1 MTSSGT
7 KSDVLDVLVIGGGF
21 SGLSAAREL
30 ESLGVKFRLL
40 DSYEDHLGGRAYSYD
55 ANIPEGTKLRY
66 DHGAE
71 YVGDAQNAIMAQ
83 VKELLP
89 AGSLVNGANLRIPY
103 LDEVMVLNQERYCFK
118 STDSLFGIP
127 GAPPQLGFLAAVG
140 MIGALAEMT
149 MIEIMI
155 DTMAPWNGPS
165 WLLDLDKID
174 VWTWLGQKKW
184 VVPTVKDLMR
194 ISIEA
199 LLSVEPSQIS
209 PYYLLWYTACN
220 DGFLNEINDD
230 VGGPQQYWLATGTS
244 SLAERYAEPVRS
256 KVTQGTKATSIDLTG
271 DVVKVETSAG
281 ETILAKKVLVA
292 TSPATAGRIAYQP
305 EPPPA
310 RKALMAQPMGTTL
323 KCQIFYKSAFWHDSN
338 GLKYDGYVGGA
349 DYPILWVMDNSAADG
364 GAPHVLMTFTVG
376 SQLASLGPNPSKEEI
391 VTFITGT
398 LRDLFLDDRALAGS
412 SEFIRLDHYFWT
424 PDEANVGG
432 GPNTVFTPG
441 MLTGDAGKIMD
452 QSWDDKVFFA
462 CAENAKSLTP
472 ISTSPKYEIFG
483 KENLPQYDA
492 QNVLLGTSV
501 PPFYSKYSDMRS
513 DLGYMSGAMESGRYA
528 AHEIAA
534 SLGIPE
540 AIALP
545 KPCATASSPP
555 PPANPLEREPT
566 VEADIAEAILAA
578 IKTELLGPSG
588 PARIAGF
595 RRSGLAG
602 KDGLGAFFQELV
614 ARVLSARGHDVSAS
628 DPSHAL
634 EVLRHVRDFAA
645 TCGHHLVADGENA
658 ATNANADAT
667 ERLRAHVDDIDRALT
682 KA

>member
-1 MTSSGT
+1 MTTPGT
-7 KSDVLDVLVIGGGF
+7 ESDVLDVLVIGGGF
-21 SGLSAAREL
+21 TGLSAAREL
-30 ESLGVKFRLL
+30 TALGAKVRLL

-55 ANIPEGTKLRY
+55 AKIPEGTELRF

-71 YVGDAQNAIMAQ
+71 YVGDLQNTIMTQ
-83 VKELLP
+83 VRELLP
-89 AGSLVNGANLRIPY
+89 AGTLVNGANLRIPY

-149 MIEIMI
+149 IIEIMI
-155 DTMAPWNGPS
+155 DTVEPWNGPA

-174 VWTWLGQKKW
+174 VWTWLGQKWW

-244 SLAERYAEPVRS
+244 SLAERYADPVRS
-256 KVTQGTKATSIDLTG
+256 VITQGTKATSIDLSG
-271 DVVKVETSAG
+271 DVVKVVTSSG
-281 ETILAKKVLVA
+281 ETISAKKVLVA
-292 TSPATAGRIAYQP
+292 TSPNTAGRIQYQP

-310 RKALMAQPMGTTL
+310 RKALMAEPMGTTL

-338 GLKYDGYVGGA
+338 GYQYDGYVGGA
-349 DYPILWVMDNSAADG
+349 NYPILWVMDNSAADG

-376 SQLASLGPNPSKEEI
+376 EQLANLGPNPSKEQI

-398 LRDLFLDDRALAGS
+398 LRDLFQDDRALAGS

-424 PDEANVGG
+424 PAEPNVGG

-452 QSWDDKVFFA
+452 QPWDDKVFFA
-462 CAENAKSLTP
+462 CAENARSLEP
-472 ISTSPKYEIFG
+472 ISTSPRYQIFG

-492 QNVLLGTSV
+492 QKVLLPTSQ
-501 PPFYSKYSDMRS
+501 PPFYSKYSDMRC
-513 DLGYMSGAMESGRYA
+513 DLGYMSGAMESGRYR

-534 SLGIPE
+534 SLGLPNK
-540 AIALP
+540 LP
-545 KPCATASSPP
+545 KPAAAAAAPLE
-555 PPANPLEREPT
+555 NPLEQAP
-566 VEADIAEAILAA
+566 VVDAGLAEAILAE
-578 IKTELLGPSG
+578 IKGELLGPG
-588 PARIAGF
+588 GAARVAGF
-595 RRSGLAG
+595 RQNGLVGKGGLA
-602 KDGLGAFFQELV
+602 AFFQELV
-614 ARVLSARGHDVSAS
+614 AKVLAARGQALSAD
-628 DPSHAL
+628 DPAHAVDL
-634 EVLRHVRDFAA
+634 LRHVRDFAI
-645 TCGHHLVADGENA
+645 TCGQHLLQDGKHA
-658 ATNANADAT
+658 AASCAT
-667 ERLRAHVDDIDRALT
+667 GLRAHVDDIDRAFT
-682 KA
+682 KP